1 LRRAKQ
7 RSKGTVIDFTQA
19 KRRASSGGT
28 KREKKGRTIRG
39 LGGDIEKYEKIKR
52 SCSSKKPAKGELST
66 MRKRFPQK
74 HE

>member
-1 LRRAKQ
+1 LISLRRKEESTAEEE
-7 RSKGTVIDFTQA
+7 S
-19 KRRASSGGT
+19 
-28 KREKKGRTIRG
+28 EKKGRTIQG
-39 LGGDIEKYEKIKR
+39 LGGDTEKYEKIKR

>member
-1 LRRAKQ
+1 MGA
-7 RSKGTVIDFTQA
+7 VIDFTQA
-19 KRRASSGGT
+19 KRRVNSGGR
-28 KREKKGRTIRG
+28 KRKKGRTIQG
-39 LGGDIEKYEKIKR
+39 LGGDTEKYEKIKR